1 MLYSVFYEVVTM
13 QEKEDRSLHTQ
24 LMLFDK
30 ALLQKV
36 TDVHFYIT
44 EEN

>member
-1 MLYSVFYEVVTM
+1 M